1 MITSGRVILV
11 NRFFWPDHS
20 ATAQLLTDLAIS
32 LAASGTSVAVVTSRL
47 QYDDPQARLPAW
59 ERVNGVDVHRIA
71 TTGFGRERLAGRAV
85 DFASF
90 YVTAFAKLITLAR
103 RGDVIVAKTDPPL
116 LSLLGHAAAAATGAR
131 LVNWLQDV
139 YPEVAGVL
147 GVKAAHGPLGKALA
161 AWRNVSLRAA
171 RCNVVLGE
179 RMADRLAE
187 ARIATD
193 KIRVIP
199 NWSDEQAVEPVP
211 HDANDLRSRWG
222 LTGKFVVGYSGN
234 LGRAHEYE
242 TMFAAAQALSDDPRI
257 AFLMIGGG
265 HHTTVLKERAEAA
278 GLTNFVFQ
286 PYQPRE
292 ALAASLSAADLHWV
306 SLKPELEGLI
316 VPSKVYGILAAGRP
330 ILAVCARDGEIA
342 RLVAQHGCG
351 VHSEPGDPTAFAAHV
366 RTLAGSPERARA
378 LGEAARRASTNVF
391 SRAQALSRWS
401 DVLGEAQLNPA

>member
-1 MITSGRVILV
+1 MITGGRVILV

-32 LAASGTSVAVVTSRL
+32 LAASGRSVAVVTSRL

-90 YVTAFAKLITLAR
+90 YVTAFAKLVTLAR

-147 GVKAAHGPLGKALA
+147 GVKAADGPLGKALA
-161 AWRNVSLRAA
+161 AWRNASLRAA

-179 RMADRLAE
+179 RMADRLAD

-193 KIRVIP
+193 RIRVIP

-211 HDANDLRSRWG
+211 HDANDLRARWG

-242 TMFAAAQALSDDPRI
+242 TMFAAAQALSHDARI

-278 GLTNFVFQ
+278 GLTNLVFQ

-330 ILAVCARDGEIA
+330 ILAVCAGDGEIA

-351 VHSEPGDPTAFAAHV
+351 LHSEPGDPAAFAAHV
-366 RTLAGSPERARA
+366 RALADSPERARA

-391 SRAQALSRWS
+391 SRAQALSRWR